1 MQSSNKPAIQIHV
14 RGTGMIQLHFAGRC
28 VGFATSYRAAGFEAD
43 RLDHLFSAIQKH
55 DRNFP
60 SNLTGGNEFGSV
72 ASDFAAED
80 KPGFLPE
87 AWLVEAGDGTPVRL
101 LPSEEAAELF
111 RNALEAYDS
120 AMPQGG
126 QDGEWTDAQISWYRN
141 HPAPIASACGGAFS
155 VRKVGVH

>member
-1 MQSSNKPAIQIHV
+1 MQPSNKPAVQIHV
-14 RGTGMIQLHFAGRC
+14 RGHGMIQLRLAGRC
-28 VGFATSYRAAGFEAD
+28 VGFAVSYRDAGFKAD
-43 RLDHLFSAIQKH
+43 RLDKLFSALQNH
-55 DRNFP
+55 DDSLP
-60 SNLTGGNEFGSV
+60 VTLTGGNEFGSL
-72 ASDFAAED
+72 ASDFAAGNEPSFSAD
-80 KPGFLPE
+80 G
-87 AWLVEAGDGTPVRL
+87 WLVEAGDGTPVRL

-126 QDGEWTDAQISWYRN
+126 QDGEWSDAQITWYRN